1 MSPQTTASY
10 DPGTPGSLA
19 GLSELLTGVWEEEE
33 VEGIQS
39 WKRICL
45 IQWLWKLALKGRG
58 RSFGQLEPGRGLNRL
73 PFLPLASIPSRNGSM
88 GVPGQAGKPLKD
100 EAEGA
105 WPIRGTTILF
115 RRGAGGRGRLS

>member
-19 GLSELLTGVWEEEE
+19 GLSELLSGVWEEEE
-33 VEGIQS
+33 VEGVQS

-58 RSFGQLEPGRGLNRL
+58 RSFGQLEPGRGLTWL
-73 PFLPLASIPSRNGSM
+73 PFLPLASIPAGTAPWES
-88 GVPGQAGKPLKD
+88 QA
-100 EAEGA
+100 
-105 WPIRGTTILF
+105 
-115 RRGAGGRGRLS
+115 RRGSP